1 MIRNLAVVA
10 TLALIPF
17 AGFAADDMTEL
28 NFGIIATESSTNLK
42 PSWQPLLDDLSKAV
56 GLPVKAFFASD
67 YAGVIEAMRFKKVD
81 VAWYGNKSAM
91 EAVDRADAEVF
102 TKVMNLDGTEG
113 YWSLGIVRKD
123 SPFQNVDE
131 VIAKAGDL
139 IYGQGDPNSTSGTLV
154 PGFYIFAQRGI
165 EAQKIFKRVV
175 SSKHEAN
182 IISVATGQSDFAAV
196 ASDSYERAKTN
207 IAEKTNN
214 TRVIWKSPLIASDPL
229 AWRKSL
235 PEGMKTKVRNF
246 FHGYGQDES
255 SKKTLAVLKWAGF
268 RDSSNDQLI
277 PIRQLALNKKK
288 AELLSAK
295 DISEDDRK
303 AKLVEIQQKLAE
315 LDARLAAMK

>member
-1 MIRNLAVVA
+1 MIRHIALAA
-10 TLALIPF
+10 TLALAPIV
-17 AGFAADDMTEL
+17 GSAAEDITEL

-42 PSWQPLLDDLSKAV
+42 PSWQPLLDDLAKAI
-56 GLPVKAFFASD
+56 GMPVKAFFASD

-102 TKVMNLDGTEG
+102 TKVVNLDGTEG
-113 YWSLGIVRKD
+113 YWSYGIVRKD

-139 IYGQGDPNSTSGTLV
+139 IFGQGDPNSTSGTLV
-154 PGFYIFAQRGI
+154 PGFYIFAQRGL

-182 IISVATGQSDFAAV
+182 IITVATGQADFATV

-207 IAEKTNN
+207 ITDKVAN
-214 TRVIWKSPLIASDPL
+214 TRIVWTSPLIASDPL

-235 PEGMKTKVRNF
+235 PEGVKTKVRDF
-246 FHGYGQDES
+246 FNGYGQDES
-255 SKKTLAVLKWAGF
+255 SRKTLTALKWSGF
-268 RDSSNDQLI
+268 RASSNDQLI

-288 AELLSAK
+288 AEIQAAK
-295 DISEDDRK
+295 DISDDDRK
-303 AKLVEIQQKLAE
+303 AKLAEISQKLAE
-315 LDARLAAMK
+315 LDARLAAAK